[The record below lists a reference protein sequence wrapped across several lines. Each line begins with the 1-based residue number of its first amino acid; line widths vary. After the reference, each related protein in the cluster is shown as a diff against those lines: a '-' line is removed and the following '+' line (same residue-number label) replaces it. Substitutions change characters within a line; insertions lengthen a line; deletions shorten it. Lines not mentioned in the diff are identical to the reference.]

1 MNRLTHCTSNL
12 RILGPLATLLFVGAC
27 SSPDADP
34 RTAVEPR
41 DVRASTVASDA
52 QATATPS
59 ADDVS
64 RTADPRTADI
74 ARIYAEALR
83 EQRAHRLL
91 GELIAEAPKR
101 LSGSE
106 GAARAVQ
113 WAERAFR
120 AAGLDDVRLEPVR
133 VPRWERG
140 EVETLSILGANGAQL
155 AVRALGGS
163 VATPVGGL
171 EAGVV
176 RVTSFEELETRSAD
190 ARGKFVLFDRPM
202 DPTLAEPF
210 AAYGGAVNQ
219 RSRGAIEAARHGAVG
234 ALVRSM
240 TLATDDHPHTG
251 AMRYVKEFEHV
262 PAVALSTLAADAL
275 AARIA
280 ANPDV
285 RVRLELACRT
295 LPDEDSWNVVGDLRG
310 TEIPEEIVLVGG
322 HLDAW
327 DVGVGAHD
335 DGAGCVQALE
345 AVRILRD
352 LNLRPRRTLRVV
364 FFMNEENGLKG
375 GLAYRDAHLAEL
387 DRHVLALESDRGAFT
402 PRGFATDAEPELFA
416 QMTEYARLLE
426 PYGASMLRVGDGGAD
441 IGPLREHGVPLA
453 EFVPDSARYFD
464 VHHADTDVL
473 AAVHP
478 RELALCTAAI
488 ASFVWCVA
496 NAR

>member
-1 MNRLTHCTSNL
+1 MLAPSVVAPSVVAPSVLAPSMATSSAMSPAAVSSSA
-12 RILGPLATLLFVGAC
+12 IALADGK
-27 SSPDADP
+27 PREADP
-34 RTAVEPR
+34 RSV
-41 DVRASTVASDA
+41 
-52 QATATPS
+52 
-59 ADDVS
+59 
-64 RTADPRTADI
+64 DI
-74 ARIYAEALR
+74 ARIFAEALR
-83 EQRAHRLL
+83 DERAHRLL

-106 GAARAVQ
+106 DAARAVRF
-113 WAERAFR
+113 AERAFR
-120 AAGLDDVRLEPVR
+120 AAGLEDVRLEPVR

-163 VATPVGGL
+163 VATPAGGL

-176 RVTSFEELETRSAD
+176 RVTSFEELSARSAE
-190 ARGKFVLFDRPM
+190 ARGRFVLFDRPM
-202 DPTLAEPF
+202 DPTLADPF
-210 AAYGGAVNQ
+210 AAYGGAVDQ
-219 RSRGAIEAARHGAVG
+219 RSRGAIEASRHGAIG

-251 AMRYVKEFEHV
+251 AMRYDMAFERV

-310 TEIPEEIVLVGG
+310 TTIPEEIVLVGG
-322 HLDAW
+322 HLDSW

-335 DGAGCVQALE
+335 DGAGCVHALE

-352 LNLRPRRTLRVV
+352 LDLRPRRTLRVV
-364 FFMNEENGLKG
+364 FFMNEENGLRG
-375 GLAYRDAHLAEL
+375 GLAYRDAHRGEL
-387 DRHVLALESDRGAFT
+387 DRHVLALESDRGGFT
-402 PRGFATDAEPELFA
+402 PRGFATDAGPELFA
-416 QMTEYARLLE
+416 EMSTYVRLLE

-453 EFVPDSARYFD
+453 EFVPDAARYFD
-464 VHHADTDVL
+464 VHHAETDIL

-478 RELALCTAAI
+478 RELSLGTAAI
-488 ASFVWCVA
+488 AAFIWCVA
-496 NAR
+496 NAP